1 MREMIRIIKEHNSEY
16 VDRSKI
22 NIQDVGQ
29 KAWGLCQMPVAWTP
43 PFFVISSELYLTL
56 LSIKDCEFK
65 FNEHISRIL
74 EAITIESLGN
84 QVIIRSSGYEEGMME
99 RGKYDSE
106 ICDVGNL
113 NEGIK
118 QLIIRL

>member
-43 PFFVISSELYLTL
+43 PFSKRFRMPHFTFSEML
-56 LSIKDCEFK
+56 
-65 FNEHISRIL
+65 
-74 EAITIESLGN
+74 
-84 QVIIRSSGYEEGMME
+84 
-99 RGKYDSE
+99 
-106 ICDVGNL
+106 
-113 NEGIK
+113 
-118 QLIIRL
+118 